1 VSLGGYLRALREAK
15 GCSLEEIAR
24 ATRVSLHQLE
34 ALESDS
40 FSDLPAAIFVKG
52 FIRAYCDF
60 LGEPSEEAVRRYREL
75 LGERSAPERSMP
87 AVGPEPGWSASP
99 IVISLVL
106 LLVFGGG
113 LLAVNLGFKRGTKPV
128 VSEGPVA
135 KVETPLAPVTPPD
148 AGGSTASPAPP
159 TEVTTESANSQR
171 LVVKAIEETWIRIQP
186 DDGHA
191 VEELLPPGSTREWT
205 AQKHFLLTIGNAGGI
220 QIELNGQPMPPL
232 GARGAVIRQLQ
243 LPQTAAAGS

>member
-1 VSLGGYLRALREAK
+1 MSLGSYLRALREAR
-15 GCSLEEIAR
+15 GYSLEEMAR

-40 FSDLPAAIFVKG
+40 FSDLPAAVFVKG

-60 LGEPSEEAVRRYREL
+60 LGEPSEEPLRRYSDL
-75 LGERSAPERSMP
+75 QGERPAPERSRP

-99 IVISLVL
+99 IVISLLL

-113 LLAVNLGFKRGTKPV
+113 LLAVNLGVKRGTKPAL
-128 VSEGPVA
+128 SEGPAA
-135 KVETPLAPVTPPD
+135 KVEAPSAPVTSPD
-148 AGGSTASPAPP
+148 TGGSTASPATP
-159 TEVTTESANSQR
+159 TDLTTESANSQR

-186 DDGHA
+186 DDGHPM
-191 VEELLPPGSTREWT
+191 EELLPAGSTREWT
-205 AQKHFLLTIGNAGGI
+205 AQKRFVLTVGNAGGI